1 MRDEKWESNWI
12 GGGILLSGVF
22 FDLTQFNFH
31 GLLFSQKKED
41 HPHHQD
47 QNHYKSEYNYVS
59 KKVHH
64 VKTSASGSRHKG
76 SSQNPVGRASVP
88 AKRGHPGSRLRRAI
102 RDPDEDNPV
111 TVWSLVF
118 ITACCRLHAASW
130 TLALS
135 HCIR

>member
-47 QNHYKSEYNYVS
+47 QNHYEGEYKDVS
-59 KKVHH
+59 KEVHH
-64 VKTSASGSRHKG
+64 PPLARALWALEPSENSEKKILADGIRI
-76 SSQNPVGRASVP
+76 GRASVP
-88 AKRGHPGSRLRRAI
+88 
-102 RDPDEDNPV
+102 V
-111 TVWSLVF
+111 
-118 ITACCRLHAASW
+118 
-130 TLALS
+130 
-135 HCIR
+135 